1 MTPSKLVRRA
11 ACVTLAA
18 AATALPITISAQVPT
33 PSELSRVSP
42 AGNYLA
48 AREAG
53 AERDS
58 GAAAAYYRAALKS
71 DPKNP
76 ELLERAFLSVLSDGE
91 IDDAV
96 KLADR
101 IVQVDHGHRIARLVL
116 GVRAIKQKQYPA
128 ARQHLDHRRIDYE
141 RHPIAAVFAR

>member
-1 MTPSKLVRRA
+1 MKLVRRA
-11 ACVTLAA
+11 AGVTLAA

-33 PSELSRVSP
+33 PAELSRVSP
-42 AGNYLA
+42 SGNYLA

-58 GAAAAYYRAALKS
+58 AAAAAYYRAALKA

-91 IDDAV
+91 IEEAV

-101 IVQVDHGHRIARLVL
+101 IVQVDRSEE
-116 GVRAIKQKQYPA
+116 
-128 ARQHLDHRRIDYE
+128 RR
-141 RHPIAAVFAR
+141 VG